1 MGYYNM
7 EKDTNKEFSY
17 KFYSIIVIILGVM
30 DCITTVSS
38 VIRGNTVDS
47 TLTEAQVKVIVISS
61 ALFALWVGISK
72 IYIGIQGLGKLKG
85 KEVNQYTRVFT
96 VILIVFSTFALIAC
110 IINLVKNISVL
121 SSTLLVL
128 VELFIWFM
136 FRKEVIKN

>member
-1 MGYYNM
+1 M
-7 EKDTNKEFSY
+7 EKDINKEFSY

-61 ALFALWVGISK
+61 ALFALWVGLSK
-72 IYIGIQGLGKLKG
+72 IYVGIQGLGKLKG

-96 VILIVFSTFALIAC
+96 IILIAFSSFALIAC
-110 IINLVKNISVL
+110 IINLVKNISAL

>member
-1 MGYYNM
+1 M

>member
-17 KFYSIIVIILGVM
+17 KFYSIIAIILGAM
-30 DCITTVSS
+30 DCISTVSS
-38 VIRGNTVDS
+38 LIRGNTVDS
-47 TLTEAQVKVIVISS
+47 TLTETQLKVIVISS
-61 ALFALWVGISK
+61 ALFALWVGLSK

-96 VILIVFSTFALIAC
+96 MILIVFSSFSLIAC
-110 IINLVKNISVL
+110 IISLVKNISAL

-128 VELFIWFM
+128 V
-136 FRKEVIKN
+136 

>member
-47 TLTEAQVKVIVISS
+47 TLTETQVKVIVISS

>member
-1 MGYYNM
+1 M

-17 KFYSIIVIILGVM
+17 KFYSIIAIILGAM
-30 DCITTVSS
+30 DCISTVSS
-38 VIRGNTVDS
+38 LIRGNTVDS
-47 TLTEAQVKVIVISS
+47 TLTETQLKVIVISS
-61 ALFALWVGISK
+61 ALFALWVGLSK
-72 IYIGIQGLGKLKG
+72 IYVGIQGLGKLKG

-96 VILIVFSTFALIAC
+96 IILIAFSSFALIAC
-110 IINLVKNISVL
+110 IINLVKNISAL